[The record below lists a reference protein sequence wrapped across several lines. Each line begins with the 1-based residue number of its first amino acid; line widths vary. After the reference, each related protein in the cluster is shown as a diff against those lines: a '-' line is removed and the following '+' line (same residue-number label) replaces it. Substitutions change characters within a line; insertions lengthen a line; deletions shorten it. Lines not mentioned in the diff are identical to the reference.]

1 MFPSYPRARR
11 EAVTGGDRS
20 IDRARHLRSDQ
31 TMDAPAFITVRPAA
45 AFLMWAASEGVDLAM
60 LRGDLDPALLGD
72 PDARIPL
79 FGYYDLLERAA
90 RAMGGP
96 DVGLRFCRS
105 LDTRKWERA
114 NVLHSASANL
124 GEGLE
129 RTIHYMPI
137 WNSHE
142 RIWFERRGREAAILY
157 RPYGP
162 PRLAHRMKA
171 EMTLADMISAGR
183 RYVDRDDLLYRVRF
197 SHPAPASEA
206 LHQAIFRSPLEFGA
220 HVDEA
225 VFDAALLDCP
235 IPTANAITLEFVER
249 QLRAQ
254 LAARPRRFVDRA
266 RELLL
271 ESLPREHTLAALA
284 RRMGLPPR
292 TLQRHLGAE
301 GTTLQRLL
309 DDTRREL
316 ALRHLGNRTAI
327 AETAFLLG
335 FSEPSAFHRAFKRWT
350 GTTPQAW
357 LAR

>member
-1 MFPSYPRARR
+1 
-11 EAVTGGDRS
+11 
-20 IDRARHLRSDQ
+20 LRSDQ
-31 TMDAPAFITVRPAA
+31 KMDAPAFITVRPAA
-45 AFLMWAASEGVDLAM
+45 ALLLWASAEGVDITT
-60 LRGDLDPALLGD
+60 LRGPLDPALLAD

-79 FGYYDLLERAA
+79 FSYYDLLERAA
-90 RAMGGP
+90 HLMGGP
-96 DVGLRFCRS
+96 DVGLRFCQFV
-105 LDTRKWERA
+105 DTRKWERA
-114 NVLHSASANL
+114 NLLQTASATV

-129 RTIHYMPI
+129 RTMRYMTV

-142 RIWFERRGREAAILY
+142 HIRLERRGREAALLY
-157 RPYGP
+157 RPFGP
-162 PRLAHRMKA
+162 PRLAHRIKA
-171 EMTLADMISAGR
+171 EMTLADMISGGR
-183 RYVDRDDLLYRVRF
+183 RYVAREDGLHLVRF
-197 SHPAPASEA
+197 THERPASTA
-206 LHQAIFRSPLEFGA
+206 LHEAVFRAPVEFGA

-225 VFDAALLDCP
+225 IFDAALLDVP
-235 IPTANAITLEFVER
+235 IATANADALEFVER

-271 ESLPREHTLAALA
+271 ESLPGEHTLAALA

-292 TLQRHLGAE
+292 TLQRHLAAE
-301 GTTLQRLL
+301 GMTLQRLL